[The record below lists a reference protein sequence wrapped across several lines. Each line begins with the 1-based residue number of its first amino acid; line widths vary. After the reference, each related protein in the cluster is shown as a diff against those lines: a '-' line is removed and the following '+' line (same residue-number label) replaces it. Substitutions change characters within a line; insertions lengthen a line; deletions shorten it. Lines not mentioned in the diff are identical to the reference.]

1 MRKESEGIAIKEI
14 QSVKGPQTSGGF
26 IFKQPWGPTSRSLGS
41 LIWNATHL
49 SQGHS
54 AAQGQA
60 VNIQRVGLVGES
72 EELMEGGSV
81 RSFRA
86 N

>member
-1 MRKESEGIAIKEI
+1 M
-14 QSVKGPQTSGGF
+14 KGPQTSGGF

-49 SQGHS
+49 SQGHP

-60 VNIQRVGLVGES
+60 ANIQRVGLVGES